1 VKHQDS
7 AKSSTVLI
15 GPPAVI
21 SKASVPFHQEL
32 TAAISA
38 SQEIFI
44 VAIDGIAYAAFT
56 ISSEM
61 K

>member
-1 VKHQDS
+1 
-7 AKSSTVLI
+7 LI

-21 SKASVPFHQEL
+21 SKASVPFHQEI
-32 TAAISA
+32 TAAIGA

-44 VAIDGIAYAAFT
+44 VAIDGITYAAFT